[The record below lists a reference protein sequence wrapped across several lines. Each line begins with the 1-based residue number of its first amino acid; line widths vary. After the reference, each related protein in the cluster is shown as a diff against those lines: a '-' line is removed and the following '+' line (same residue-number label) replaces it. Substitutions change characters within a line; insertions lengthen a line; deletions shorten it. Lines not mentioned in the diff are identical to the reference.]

1 MPLFVPVTYI
11 KIRRHSVGSLNID
24 RSVKAESYRV
34 HRRQRVRELVGV
46 ESIQRDT
53 DEKIGVL
60 WDAEVGSRGYRR
72 VINQGKEPSR
82 S

>member
-1 MPLFVPVTYI
+1 MPLIYKYVVIPSAASTSIV
-11 KIRRHSVGSLNID
+11 L
-24 RSVKAESYRV
+24 VKAESYRV
-34 HRRQRVRELVGV
+34 HRRRRVRELVGV

-60 WDAEVGSRGYRR
+60 WDAEVGSSGYRR
-72 VINQGKEPSR
+72 VINQGKPSR